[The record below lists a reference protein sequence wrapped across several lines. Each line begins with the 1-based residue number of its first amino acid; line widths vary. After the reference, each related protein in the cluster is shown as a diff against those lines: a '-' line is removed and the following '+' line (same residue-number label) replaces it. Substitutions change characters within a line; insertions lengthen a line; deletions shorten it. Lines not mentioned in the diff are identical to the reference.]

1 MCLVSNVGQT
11 PFDYVGLNFLD
22 AAQSFTTGDNANG
35 YTLTSIELRLDSS
48 DSTDTPTVKLYSGS
62 ANGTEEATL
71 TGPAML
77 DAATTKNYAFTPTST
92 VTLGMSTTY
101 WVVAEANTGS
111 VRWID
116 THSLGEDATPA
127 AHWTIADARE
137 SRVAGTTGGFTV
149 QTGGKPLK
157 IRVNGTPVA
166 NTPPTAA
173 NNTVTTAENTAYTFT
188 DADFGYV
195 DADGNPLAS
204 VKIVTLPSPG
214 TLALDGTAVTV
225 DAVVTKAQIDG
236 NMLTFTPVAGA
247 TGASY
252 ASFDFKVNDG
262 TDDSAD
268 AYTMTINVAVLP
280 TITIAADRS
289 TATGNMDWIRYT
301 LSREGD
307 PAAELTV
314 TVTFAGPASNDWS
327 LDPTNKAKRDVTFAA
342 NSATARQ
349 NIWLSGGFY
358 GIGFS
363 HSATTSGTLTAR
375 LGAKTGY
382 DTSDTDE
389 VAVVVTSGPAWVIKL
404 ADDPIA
410 STRTAAPRTSSWW
423 RRPPP
428 PPFRRRRWTGPTSP
442 FSRS

>member
-1 MCLVSNVGQT
+1 MKVTASDGTLSVSDTFDIVVSAGTTTATCTGMCLVSNVGQT
-11 PFDYVGLNFLD
+11 PFDYVGLNILD

-48 DSTDTPTVKLYSGS
+48 NSTDTPTVKLYSGS

-71 TGPAML
+71 TGLAML

-116 THSLGEDATPA
+116 THSLSEDATPA
-127 AHWTIADARE
+127 AHWAIADGRE
-137 SRVAGTTGGFTV
+137 SRSASTTGSFSATAGN
-149 QTGGKPLK
+149 PLL

-166 NTPPTAA
+166 NNPPTAA

-289 TATGNMDWIRYT
+289 TATGNMDWIHYT
-301 LSREGD
+301 LRREGD
-307 PAAELTV
+307 TAAELTV
-314 TVTFAGPASNDWS
+314 TVTFAGPAGNDWG
-327 LDPTNKAKRDVTFAA
+327 LDPTNKAKRDVTFLAG
-342 NSATARQ
+342 SATARQ
-349 NIWLSGGFY
+349 NILVSGGFY

-363 HSATTSGTLTAR
+363 FSTTTSGTLTAELVGAPTGLR
-375 LGAKTGY
+375 HERHRRGGGGGDQRPGLGHQAGR
-382 DTSDTDE
+382 
-389 VAVVVTSGPAWVIKL
+389 GPL
-404 ADDPIA
+404 
-410 STRTAAPRTSSWW
+410 
-423 RRPPP
+423 
-428 PPFRRRRWTGPTSP
+428 
-442 FSRS
+442 